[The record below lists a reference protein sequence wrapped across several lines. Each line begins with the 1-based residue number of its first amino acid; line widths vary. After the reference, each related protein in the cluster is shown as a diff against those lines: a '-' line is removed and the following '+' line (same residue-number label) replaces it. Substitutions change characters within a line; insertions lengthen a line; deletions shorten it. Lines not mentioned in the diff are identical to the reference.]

1 MQIKKEI
8 LIDFIVTVFLVMCYS
23 SNVFAEEEITR
34 VTIFAENL
42 NLIEQTKMVKL
53 DKGINRLIF
62 GPVSKK
68 IILDSVYPQG
78 EGCEFL
84 EQEYVSDSL
93 LSWKVRSEIEGGTL
107 LRISY
112 LATGLTWKLNYQV
125 QVGREAKFMDLS
137 AWANIENKSG
147 VDFSYVYLTLAM
159 ETFPEEVKGESSEQK
174 VKEEPSPQS
183 FFPQNSFSYSIPYP
197 VTLKD
202 GEKKRILLFSRP
214 RIPVKKIFLFDGDR
228 YGEEVR
234 EELVFENS
242 QESGLGD
249 FLPSGEIYIYKIN
262 SEDKMVFVGKN
273 ILNQVLPQGKG
284 SIYLGRAKGI
294 KVEKVQTFYQQ
305 LESGEKEYSYI
316 IVFYNFRDLPVKIK
330 AVEHFYGEWEIL
342 ESHPS
347 DYMKADNLIIYE
359 IEIPANGKQEIK
371 YKARTK

>member
-93 LSWKVRSEIEGGTL
+93 LSWKVRSEIEGETL

-125 QVGREAKFMDLS
+125 QVGREAKFMNCLLYTS
-137 AWANIENKSG
+137 
-147 VDFSYVYLTLAM
+147 
-159 ETFPEEVKGESSEQK
+159 
-174 VKEEPSPQS
+174 PSP
-183 FFPQNSFSYSIPYP
+183 
-197 VTLKD
+197 
-202 GEKKRILLFSRP
+202 
-214 RIPVKKIFLFDGDR
+214 
-228 YGEEVR
+228 
-234 EELVFENS
+234 
-242 QESGLGD
+242 
-249 FLPSGEIYIYKIN
+249 
-262 SEDKMVFVGKN
+262 
-273 ILNQVLPQGKG
+273 
-284 SIYLGRAKGI
+284 
-294 KVEKVQTFYQQ
+294 
-305 LESGEKEYSYI
+305 
-316 IVFYNFRDLPVKIK
+316 RD
-330 AVEHFYGEWEIL
+330 
-342 ESHPS
+342 S
-347 DYMKADNLIIYE
+347 
-359 IEIPANGKQEIK
+359 
-371 YKARTK
+371 